1 MLLLHFIAFKAPT
14 RAPAISQVRLNAEC
28 SLLSAARLR
37 ARALSKF
44 YGQANRAI
52 STRQLKELP
61 LVHFEPIKQVVFL
74 RPLHP

>member
-1 MLLLHFIAFKAPT
+1 MLC
-14 RAPAISQVRLNAEC
+14 AIAEC
-28 SLLSAARLR
+28 MRDVTFRETR